1 MSTVDLTIRGAGVFG
16 LACAWEAVRRGA
28 RVRVIDPRGPG
39 AGASGGVVGAL
50 APHAPE
56 GWTEVKAFQLEALL
70 ASPDFWAGVEAG
82 SGLSTGFGRTGR
94 VQPLADAGAI
104 ERARARE
111 EGARALWP
119 APCRWQVTDA
129 PPGPVVP
136 PSATGLWAVDTLS
149 ARLSPAAAIAS
160 LAAAIRAGGGEIV
173 TDGIETGAVLHATG
187 WEGLRDSGLGSGVKG
202 QAVVL
207 DYAAPEAPQVYARG
221 LHIVFHADGTTAIG
235 STSER
240 DFDDPA
246 TTDAQTDEMV
256 ARAVAILP
264 DLARAR
270 VLRRWAGVRPRAA
283 TRLPLLGAWPG
294 RPGHYLANGG
304 FKIGFGLA
312 PLVAKAL
319 ADLILEGRDAVPA
332 AFRPALP

>member
-16 LACAWEAVRRGA
+16 LACAWEAMQRGA
-28 RVRVIDPRGPG
+28 RVRVLDPRGPG

-56 GWTEVKAFQLEALL
+56 GWTDAKAFQLQALVES
-70 ASPDFWAGVEAG
+70 ADFWTGVEAG
-82 SGLSTGFGRTGR
+82 SRLSTGFGRTGR
-94 VQPLADAGAI
+94 IQPLADTQAV
-104 ERARARE
+104 ERAQARE
-111 EGARALWP
+111 KAALTLWP
-119 APCRWQVTDA
+119 VPCRWQVTDR
-129 PPGPVVP
+129 PPGPAVP
-136 PSATGLWAVDTLS
+136 PSATGVWVVDTLS
-149 ARLSPAAAIAS
+149 ARLSPAAAIAG
-160 LAAAIRAGGGEIV
+160 LATAIRAGGGEIV
-173 TDGIETGAVLHATG
+173 PDGAEAGAVLHATG
-187 WEGLRDSGLGSGVKG
+187 WEGLRDAGLGGGVKG

-207 DYAAPEAPQVYARG
+207 DHAAPEAPQIYAGG

-246 TTDAQTDEMV
+246 TTDARTDEMV

-283 TRLPLLGAWPG
+283 TRLPLLGPWPG
-294 RPGHYLANGG
+294 RTGHYLANGG

-312 PLVAKAL
+312 PLVARAL
-319 ADLILEGRDAVPA
+319 ADLILEGRDTVPA